1 MKSANSTIPPGAG
14 QSWDSS
20 LRLLNAAEHSQIPP
34 VVAGF
39 DGFVDTILHVV
50 SERRSPTEY
59 TRLLTLQEFAQR
71 VLAASGGHN
80 MNIEMVTRL
89 TKIGGNGP
97 PDVSFEKQR
106 VSNAWAALLK
116 LLKTKSR
123 SKTELLKGQQ
133 RKTACPPGGS
143 GRPIGRRKSHKN

>member
-1 MKSANSTIPPGAG
+1 MKSANNTIPPGAG

-50 SERRSPTEY
+50 SERRSPTDY
-59 TRLLTLQEFAQR
+59 TRLLTLQEFAER
-71 VLAASGGHN
+71 VLAACGGRN

-97 PDVSFEKQR
+97 ILSYALAHFGIQVSYIG
-106 VSNAWAALLK
+106 SLGWP
-116 LLKTKSR
+116 SR
-123 SKTELLKGQQ
+123 D
-133 RKTACPPGGS
+133 
-143 GRPIGRRKSHKN
+143 